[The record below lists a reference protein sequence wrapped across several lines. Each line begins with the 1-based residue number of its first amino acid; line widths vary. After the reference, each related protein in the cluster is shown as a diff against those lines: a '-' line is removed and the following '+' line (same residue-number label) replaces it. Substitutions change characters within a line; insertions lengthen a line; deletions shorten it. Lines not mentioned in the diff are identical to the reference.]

1 MFPKTRR
8 AVSCDIVSKPGASN
22 SKRLSPHQLSFLLAL
37 CTLFPILSKRSSGP
51 GLLADSDTAVTLIKI
66 KERAN
71 PWSWFGGDW
80 PLENHFY
87 RPISTLFY
95 ELDNALHGS
104 NPAGFGLTNALLCF
118 ACTMALYWF
127 VSEWR
132 RSTSLAVLSAWLF
145 TLWQIGGFGFE
156 SLALIVLPILA
167 LAGII
172 ARPKNWGPI
181 AGAFLLTYYA
191 AVELTGVAGVFG
203 GRNISGDTLGWVP
216 GRTATSM
223 TLFCLLALAAYFRFE
238 RLGAEREVTDVV
250 TATDLPATRTSEA
263 KRDPVS
269 KPGWLIAAFGFYL
282 LALGAYEQA
291 VMLPFVLIP
300 LGWLWK
306 SEGYRL
312 RWITQLGFWA
322 GLVLYA
328 VMRSQLLPVKPSGYQ
343 LQQFRTGPGVYQ
355 VLVSYLIPGLNALPP
370 LQTSLS
376 FGLDNLLNSQPWML
390 VLAFACNGSLF
401 VIAFLMSR
409 AKKAG
414 TATVLQ
420 KATAPLFAVFAAS
433 VLASVLA
440 FAPIAFLH
448 SFGHY
453 HYWPM
458 ALRAIGV
465 IVLMQYA
472 IRYAISAVSHRPIQ
486 APQRSH
492 PAPGSLPHL

>member
-1 MFPKTRR
+1 
-8 AVSCDIVSKPGASN
+8 
-22 SKRLSPHQLSFLLAL
+22 LLAL
-37 CTLFPILSKRSSGP
+37 ATLFPILAKRASGP
-51 GLLADSDTAVTLIKI
+51 GLLADSDTAVLLVKI

-87 RPISTLFY
+87 RPISTLFF
-95 ELDNALHGS
+95 ELDNAIHGS

-118 ACTMALYWF
+118 ACTMAMYWF
-127 VSEWR
+127 VAEWR
-132 RSTSLAVLSAWLF
+132 RSTSLALLSAWLF

-156 SLALIVLPILA
+156 YIALLVLPVLF
-167 LAGII
+167 LAG
-172 ARPKNWGPI
+172 AAFRPQNW
-181 AGAFLLTYYA
+181 AKLFGAALLLFYA
-191 AVELTGVAGVFG
+191 ATELTGVAGVFD
-203 GRNISGDTLGWVP
+203 GRNISGDTLGWIP

-238 RLGAEREVTDVV
+238 RLGAEREISEAVS
-250 TATDLPATRTSEA
+250 ATDLPATRTSAA
-263 KRDPVS
+263 KREPVN
-269 KPGWLIAAFGFYL
+269 KPGWLVAAFGFYL

-306 SEGYRL
+306 WEGHRL
-312 RWITQLGFWA
+312 RWISQLGFWA

-343 LQQFRTGPGVYQ
+343 LQQFRTGPGVIRD
-355 VLVSYLIPGLNALPP
+355 LVSYLVPGANSIPT

-376 FGLDNLLNSQPWML
+376 VGLDNLLNAGPWL
-390 VLAFACNGSLF
+390 LILIIASNVAVFA
-401 VIAFLMSR
+401 VAIAT
-409 AKKAG
+409 AKAVRNR

-420 KATAPLFAVFAAS
+420 KGIPPLVAVFAAS
-433 VLASVLA
+433 ASASALA
-440 FAPIAFLH
+440 FAPMAFLH

-453 HYWPM
+453 DYWPM

-465 IVLMQYA
+465 VALLQFA
-472 IRYAISAVSHRPIQ
+472 IRNALSAASLQPIQ

>member
-1 MFPKTRR
+1 MAAAT
-8 AVSCDIVSKPGASN
+8 IV
-22 SKRLSPHQLSFLLAL
+22 
-37 CTLFPILSKRSSGP
+37 PILSRRSSGP
-51 GLLADSDTAVTLIKI
+51 GLLADSDTAVTLVKI

-127 VSEWR
+127 VAEWR
-132 RSTSLAVLSAWLF
+132 RSTSVAVLSAWLF

-156 SLALIVLPILA
+156 SLAIIVLPLLF

-172 ARPKNWGPI
+172 ARPNNWVPI
-181 AGAFLLTYYA
+181 TGAFLLTYYA
-191 AVELTGVAGVFG
+191 AVELTGIAGVFG
-203 GRNISGDTLGWVP
+203 GRNLFGDTLGWIP

-263 KRDPVS
+263 KRDPVF

-306 SEGYRL
+306 WEGYRL

-322 GLVLYA
+322 GLVFYA
-328 VMRSQLLPVKPSGYQ
+328 VLRSQLLPVKPSGYQ

-355 VLVSYLIPGLNALPP
+355 VLVSYLAPGLNALPP

-390 VLAFACNGSLF
+390 ILAVACNGSLF
-401 VIAFLMSR
+401 AIALSLAR
-409 AKKAG
+409 AAKAG

-420 KATAPLFAVFAAS
+420 KATAPLFAVFVAS

-440 FAPIAFLH
+440 FAPMAFLH

-486 APQRSH
+486 APTRSH